1 MKSVERF
8 VVVKGRGV
16 NRHYLTK
23 RGGLEGLRG
32 WHCNIA
38 DDLVEWF
45 DERIDAE
52 RARQTYG
59 GRVRRVQVVA
69 RESRTAKAF

>member
-45 DERIDAE
+45 DERI
-52 RARQTYG
+52 ARQTYG